1 MAKKI
6 DPESAA
12 KSAYLK
18 AKRKGK
24 RIPELEPAILKSPEW
39 AERYAWA
46 CVKGRWKEAE
56 PVIAKDPEASIR
68 YAFHVLK
75 DRFPLGEKRI
85 AKDGTYACDYAAA
98 VVRGRWQPGEAAI
111 ARSPFFMLHYAKK
124 ALKGPLPKPLHE
136 RMVALY
142 LQDYEPSEMQ
152 RLVAPQF
159 IPELKRANPP
169 DPSAEKY
176 CTSRKYMGP
185 AVMGKDARAMLSEM
199 RKSAAAKKTTKKAK
213 KKRKS

>member
-24 RIPELEPAILKSPEW
+24 RILELEPAILKSPDW
-39 AERYAWA
+39 AEQYAWA

-68 YAFHVLK
+68 YALNTLK
-75 DRFPLGEKRI
+75 GRFPLGEKRI
-85 AKDGTYACDYAAA
+85 AKDANYSCDYAAL
-98 VVRGRWQPGEAAI
+98 VIRGRWQPGEAAI
-111 ARSPFFMLHYAKK
+111 AREPFFMLNYAKK
-124 ALKGPLPKPLHE
+124 ALKGPLPEPLHE
-136 RMVALY
+136 RMVAFY
-142 LQDYEPSEMQ
+142 LQPYEPIGVQ
-152 RLVAPQF
+152 RLMAPQY
-159 IPELKRANPP
+159 IAELKRANLP
-169 DPSAEKY
+169 DLSAKTY
-176 CTSRKYMGP
+176 CTSRKYMGS
-185 AVMGKDARAMLSEM
+185 AVLTAEDRLRHQMIQKTV
-199 RKSAAAKKTTKKAK
+199 AKKKAK